1 MGRYKKWY
9 IRQNQSV
16 ENMLK
21 DMAFC
26 NFPEKLEINMVN
38 EIIDTAKK
46 KKQQQQQQQKTK
58 TKQKT
63 GIDATKIASRRV
75 FQKQGEA
82 YLIGNKINYFIR

>member
-1 MGRYKKWY
+1 MGRYYKWY

-16 ENMLK
+16 QNMLK

-38 EIIDTAKK
+38 EIIDTAKNK
-46 KKQQQQQQQKTK
+46 TKTK

>member
-16 ENMLK
+16 ENMFK

-26 NFPEKLEINMVN
+26 NFSEKLEINMVN

-46 KKQQQQQQQKTK
+46 KKKQQQQQKKNKNK
-58 TKQKT
+58 TKNRNRCYKNC
-63 GIDATKIASRRV
+63 I
-75 FQKQGEA
+75 
-82 YLIGNKINYFIR
+82 